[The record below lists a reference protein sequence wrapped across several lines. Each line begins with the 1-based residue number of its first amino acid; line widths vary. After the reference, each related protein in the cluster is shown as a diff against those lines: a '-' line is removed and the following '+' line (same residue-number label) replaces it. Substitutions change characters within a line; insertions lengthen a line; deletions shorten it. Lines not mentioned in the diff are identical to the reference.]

1 MFAFFLKKTLK
12 NHRQSRFRNLWYQ
25 FFLPYDFG
33 PEINNFKCFKV
44 YEGHPRGFRS
54 FLGWFL
60 AILGE
65 PIQKMVDFQ
74 KTKKFDFSNFFVQK
88 WVEWPGLGMFA

>member
-1 MFAFFLKKTLK
+1 MFKTEVETIADEVVEVFENASVLLSSKSPDNAMLDLLK
-12 NHRQSRFRNLWYQ
+12 NHRQSRFKNLWYQ

-54 FLGWFL
+54 FLG
-60 AILGE
+60 
-65 PIQKMVDFQ
+65 
-74 KTKKFDFSNFFVQK
+74 
-88 WVEWPGLGMFA
+88 